1 MKKMRRLMAL
11 ALTLVMLATC
21 VPFAFAEEAT
31 TPAEA
36 AATGSLTDVGQDQVY
51 YDAVKTLNVMGIIN
65 GYPDGTFGPDKNVTR
80 AEFTAMLMRTL
91 KLGSLGSTS
100 VANLPF
106 TDVSENDS
114 SISWAI
120 PDINTAYAKGAINGY
135 EDQTF
140 RPSAN
145 VAYEEAIKMIVATL
159 GYTADASATPWYAG
173 YLTIANQRGIT
184 KTASKLGAPG
194 TPATRACIAQL
205 LYDSLEVKLVESGEV
220 TDKTILSDYLGYK
233 KCTGVVYSNDTT
245 SLISPDI
252 NLRDDEIMI
261 YAKEEDADDYELNIY
276 TVDDD
281 SIKDYIGYELDF
293 YYVVSGSNVRTL
305 LFSVLKSA
313 EPVVINAANVDFTE
327 SDDTTIEYF
336 KELGDRNTVK
346 LELESDNVVIYNGK
360 LYGSDAEDSVFEIDM
375 IPEIGQVKFID
386 SDGNE
391 EYDVIDITAYDVYY
405 VSTKA
410 TATYEIIDNLVQS
423 AANKTLKLD
432 TENDRNLTIVDADGK
447 KISFSSIATSNI
459 ICVAKSRE
467 ENGGDVLTKAIVV
480 KDKVTGAITAVND
493 EKLTI
498 GNKEYL
504 VSNAAPWITGANDK
518 LEAPANGD
526 SGTFYL
532 DLNGDIVAYSKNS
545 TSASVQYGYVV
556 AYSMDD
562 EDFESDAKF
571 RVLNSKGTTVYLG
584 TNRTTKVDG
593 EPCTTGDAVVEALEE
608 AADNGKSGVQAVQQ
622 LIKYTTKTTNGE
634 TVFDE
639 IYTAVEASAGNV
651 EADELKKLKTIDRDS
666 QPTYDS
672 TAKTLKVGDAKIN
685 ISGATIITIPENGK
699 YDDFKKASASS
710 FRGSYGVEAYDV
722 SATNVPKIIL
732 VYGGSKVSGIED
744 TTPIRILDSM
754 SEAKNNDKDGEVMW
768 KLSGFYSS
776 SSTTKGEFDGDW
788 VSDESESSYINDLE
802 KGDIF
807 RAAKDDDGYFT
818 FKDDEGSTKYVE
830 YLYKIEDA
838 EDYFGVKGSLKESS
852 YYGVIVGSVI
862 AVDDE
867 TNTFSV
873 AHEYVE
879 QMEDDEEPYD
889 SADMSFLNVSDFKDA
904 AIFVYT
910 ETKDGYDIEEGD
922 YESAILGL
930 NAQHD
935 GLVPSK
941 VLIFK
946 ARGKYKMLIVLPE

>member
-11 ALTLVMLATC
+11 ALTFVMLVTC
-21 VPFAFAEEAT
+21 VPFVFADEAT
-31 TPAEA
+31 TPAEP
-36 AATGSLTDVGQDQVY
+36 AATGSLTDVAKDQIY

-91 KLGSLGSTS
+91 KMGSLGSTS
-100 VANLPF
+100 VAELPF
-106 TDVSENDS
+106 TDISENDS

-135 EDQTF
+135 EDKTF

-159 GYTADASATPWYAG
+159 GYTADASTTPWYSG

-184 KTASKLGAPG
+184 KTASKIGAPE

-205 LYDSLEVKLVESGEV
+205 LYDSLEVKLVESGEL
-220 TDKTILSDYLGYK
+220 TDKTILSDYLGYR
-233 KCTGVVYSNDTT
+233 KCTGVIYSNEVT
-245 SLISPDI
+245 SLVSPDV
-252 NLRDDEIMI
+252 NLRDNEVMI
-261 YAKEEDADDYELNIY
+261 YAKEEDSRDYELNIY

-293 YYVVSGSNVRTL
+293 YYVVSGSNVRRL
-305 LFSVLKSA
+305 LFSVLKSD
-313 EPVVINAANVDFTE
+313 EPVIINAANVDITE

-336 KELGDRNTVK
+336 EKPGDRNTESID
-346 LELESDNVVIYNGK
+346 LENENVVIYNGK
-360 LYGSDAEDSVFEIDM
+360 LYGADAEQSSFDIDM
-375 IPEIGQVKFID
+375 IPEIGQIKFID
-386 SDGNE
+386 SDGNRK
-391 EYDVIDITAYDVYY
+391 YDVVDITAYEVYY

-410 TATYEIIDNLVQS
+410 TATSEIVDNLVQS
-423 AANKTLKLD
+423 AGNKTLKLD
-432 TENDRNLTIVDADGK
+432 TEKDRNLTIVDADGK
-447 KISFSSIATSNI
+447 KISFSSIATSNV
-459 ICVAKSRE
+459 ICVAKSRDD
-467 ENGGDVLTKAIVV
+467 NGGDVLTKAIVV

-498 GNKEYL
+498 GNKEYF

-518 LEAPANGD
+518 LEAPGNGD
-526 SGTFYL
+526 SGTYYL
-532 DLNGDIVAYSKNS
+532 DLNGDIVAYTKNS
-545 TSASVQYGYVV
+545 TAASVQYGYVV
-556 AYSMDD
+556 AYSIDD
-562 EDFESDAKF
+562 DDFDAKAKI

-584 TNRTTKVDG
+584 TNRTTKVNG
-593 EPCTTGDAVVEALEE
+593 EPYATGVDVVEALRD
-608 AADNGKSGVQAVQQ
+608 AADNGESGVQAVQQ
-622 LIKYTTKTTNGE
+622 LIKYTTKTSDGE

-639 IYTAVEASAGNV
+639 IYTAEEASAGNI

-666 QPTYDS
+666 QPTYDA
-672 TAKTLKVGDAKIN
+672 TAKTLKVGDAKVN
-685 ISGATIITIPENGK
+685 VSGATIISIPESGK
-699 YDDFKKASASS
+699 YDEFKKTSAAA

-722 SATNVPKIIL
+722 SSTNVPKIIL
-732 VYGGSKVSGIED
+732 VYGGSKVSGIEEG
-744 TTPIRILDSM
+744 TAIRILDSM
-754 SEAKNNDKDGEVMW
+754 SEAKNNDKDGEIMW

-776 SSTTKGEFDGDW
+776 YTTAKGEFDDEW
-788 VSDESESSYINDLE
+788 VSDESESSYVNNLE

-807 RAAKDDDGYFT
+807 RVAKDDDGYLT
-818 FKDDEGSTKYVE
+818 FKDDEGSTSYVE
-830 YLYKIEDA
+830 YLYKIDDA
-838 EDYFGVKGSLKESS
+838 EDYFGVQGSLKESS

-879 QMEDDEEPYD
+879 QMEEDEEPYD

-904 AIFVYT
+904 AIYVYT
-910 ETKDGYDIEEGD
+910 ETKDGYDIEESD
-922 YESAILGL
+922 YEAAILGL
-930 NAQHD
+930 NAQNE